1 MEKEIIDICQNGVSR
16 EKLNSELKKR
26 LDVKDTTIKSY
37 ISHAK
42 KKGYIEEVDGKLRLR
57 GKWRFFA

>member
-1 MEKEIIDICQNGVSR
+1 MHK
-16 EKLNSELKKR
+16 ELKKR
-26 LDVKDTTIKSY
+26 LDVKNATIKSY
-37 ISHAK
+37 ISRAK